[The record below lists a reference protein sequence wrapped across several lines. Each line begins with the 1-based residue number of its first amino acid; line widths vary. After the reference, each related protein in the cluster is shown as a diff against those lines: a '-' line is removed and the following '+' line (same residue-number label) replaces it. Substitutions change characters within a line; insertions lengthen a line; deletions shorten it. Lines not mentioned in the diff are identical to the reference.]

1 MKRIPSCFTM
11 LTSSLL
17 LVTTLQAQPPAKP
30 SRPEMYDSKHEA
42 QMIRQQAE
50 ALQNTVRQLEQAL
63 IAKNEQE
70 VENAERMILVKMNEV
85 IEQEKR
91 RVERMRSEEHRT
103 SINSPA
109 PSGQPKTTNEE
120 SKVDNEEIERM
131 TTTGDERIHPAQME
145 PPQWQKR
152 AELLSQ
158 QRRLYNEFKES
169 SQEHSDSTSQH
180 WDKSISIVDRFTQ
193 NLQEQV
199 KALDST
205 AKKETEKG
213 RKHTAEQDRKLPL
226 PEKIE
231 DQNNKHD

>member
-1 MKRIPSCFTM
+1 
-11 LTSSLL
+11 
-17 LVTTLQAQPPAKP
+17 
-30 SRPEMYDSKHEA
+30 
-42 QMIRQQAE
+42 
-50 ALQNTVRQLEQAL
+50 
-63 IAKNEQE
+63 
-70 VENAERMILVKMNEV
+70 
-85 IEQEKR
+85 
-91 RVERMRSEEHRT
+91 
-103 SINSPA
+103 
-109 PSGQPKTTNEE
+109 
-120 SKVDNEEIERM
+120 M